1 MAFDYFYGAQSQQ
14 FAFYRIPKV
23 LFTDNR
29 FQNISTEGKVLYGLL
44 LDRVSLSMENGWI
57 DDEGRVYIIFTLTTI
72 RQAMNCAEKS
82 AINYLTELEEFG
94 LIERIRQGFGK
105 PALIYVKNFIDQ
117 QNLQVKAC
125 KDYRSGTVKV
135 TGQDLYNL
143 QPNNTNNNNTEYS
156 DTYPI
161 LSGDEERMGYEAYL
175 REQLEISV
183 LKSRYPCDSDMI
195 EGILELML
203 DILCSRRK
211 MIRIAGDDKPANVVK
226 GRFMKLNMGHIEYV
240 MDCVRENTT
249 KVRSIKQYLLAALYN
264 APATMDGYY
273 RAEVNHDMATGKI

>member
-1 MAFDYFYGAQSQQ
+1 MDYETFKQEM
-14 FAFYRIPKV
+14 
-23 LFTDNR
+23 
-29 FQNISTEGKVLYGLL
+29 TEDLKQRLYERGIE
-44 LDRVSLSMENGWI
+44 DVEMSFHNVEKANQHYESLTVRQ
-57 DDEGRVYIIFTLTTI
+57 EGSNV
-72 RQAMNCAEKS
+72 
-82 AINYLTELEEFG
+82 G
-94 LIERIRQGFGK
+94 
-105 PALIYVKNFIDQ
+105 
-117 QNLQVKAC
+117 VKAC

-183 LKSRYPCDSDMI
+183 LTSRYPYDSDMI
-195 EGILELML
+195 DGILELML

>member
-1 MAFDYFYGAQSQQ
+1 MCRVIAVSNQKGGVGKTVSCVNLGIGLAQSGK
-14 FAFYRIPKV
+14 KV
-23 LFTDNR
+23 LLIDADPQGSMT
-29 FQNISTEGKVLYGLL
+29 ISLGYPEP
-44 LDRVSLSMENGWI
+44 DDME
-57 DDEGRVYIIFTLTTI
+57 
-72 RQAMNCAEKS
+72 
-82 AINYLTELEEFG
+82 
-94 LIERIRQGFGK
+94 
-105 PALIYVKNFIDQ
+105 
-117 QNLQVKAC
+117 
-125 KDYRSGTVKV
+125 
-135 TGQDLYNL
+135 YNL

-183 LKSRYPCDSDMI
+183 LKSRYPYDSDMI

>member
-1 MAFDYFYGAQSQQ
+1 MDYETFKQEM
-14 FAFYRIPKV
+14 
-23 LFTDNR
+23 
-29 FQNISTEGKVLYGLL
+29 TEDLKQRLYERGIE
-44 LDRVSLSMENGWI
+44 DVEMSFHNVEKANQHYESLTVRQ
-57 DDEGRVYIIFTLTTI
+57 EGSNV
-72 RQAMNCAEKS
+72 
-82 AINYLTELEEFG
+82 G
-94 LIERIRQGFGK
+94 
-105 PALIYVKNFIDQ
+105 
-117 QNLQVKAC
+117 VKAC

-183 LKSRYPCDSDMI
+183 LTSRYPYDSDMI

-226 GRFMKLNMGHIEYV
+226 GRFMKLNMGRDGLCPGEYH
-240 MDCVRENTT
+240 E
-249 KVRSIKQYLLAALYN
+249 SPQY
-264 APATMDGYY
+264 
-273 RAEVNHDMATGKI
+273 

>member
-1 MAFDYFYGAQSQQ
+1 MDYETFKQEM
-14 FAFYRIPKV
+14 
-23 LFTDNR
+23 
-29 FQNISTEGKVLYGLL
+29 TEDLKQRLYERGIE
-44 LDRVSLSMENGWI
+44 DVEMSFHNVEKANQHYESLTVRQ
-57 DDEGRVYIIFTLTTI
+57 EGSNV
-72 RQAMNCAEKS
+72 
-82 AINYLTELEEFG
+82 G
-94 LIERIRQGFGK
+94 
-105 PALIYVKNFIDQ
+105 
-117 QNLQVKAC
+117 VKAC

-183 LKSRYPCDSDMI
+183 LTSRYPYDSDMI

>member
-1 MAFDYFYGAQSQQ
+1 MDYETFKQEM
-14 FAFYRIPKV
+14 
-23 LFTDNR
+23 
-29 FQNISTEGKVLYGLL
+29 TEDLKQRLYERGIE
-44 LDRVSLSMENGWI
+44 DVEMSFHNVEKANQHYESLTVRQ
-57 DDEGRVYIIFTLTTI
+57 EGSNV
-72 RQAMNCAEKS
+72 
-82 AINYLTELEEFG
+82 G
-94 LIERIRQGFGK
+94 
-105 PALIYVKNFIDQ
+105 
-117 QNLQVKAC
+117 VKAC

-161 LSGDEERMGYEAYL
+161 LSGDEERMGHEAYL

-183 LKSRYPCDSDMI
+183 LKSRYPYDSDMI

>member
-1 MAFDYFYGAQSQQ
+1 MDYETFKQEM
-14 FAFYRIPKV
+14 
-23 LFTDNR
+23 
-29 FQNISTEGKVLYGLL
+29 TEDLKQRLYERGIE
-44 LDRVSLSMENGWI
+44 DVEMSFHNVEKANQHYESLTVRQ
-57 DDEGRVYIIFTLTTI
+57 EGSNV
-72 RQAMNCAEKS
+72 
-82 AINYLTELEEFG
+82 G
-94 LIERIRQGFGK
+94 
-105 PALIYVKNFIDQ
+105 
-117 QNLQVKAC
+117 VKAC

-183 LKSRYPCDSDMI
+183 LKSRYPYDSDMI

>member
-1 MAFDYFYGAQSQQ
+1 MDYETFKQEM
-14 FAFYRIPKV
+14 
-23 LFTDNR
+23 
-29 FQNISTEGKVLYGLL
+29 TEDLKQRLYERGIE
-44 LDRVSLSMENGWI
+44 DVEMSFHNVEKANQHYESLTVRQ
-57 DDEGRVYIIFTLTTI
+57 EGSNV
-72 RQAMNCAEKS
+72 
-82 AINYLTELEEFG
+82 G
-94 LIERIRQGFGK
+94 
-105 PALIYVKNFIDQ
+105 
-117 QNLQVKAC
+117 VKAC

-183 LKSRYPCDSDMI
+183 LTSRYPYDSEMI
-195 EGILELML
+195 DGILELML

>member
-1 MAFDYFYGAQSQQ
+1 M
-14 FAFYRIPKV
+14 
-23 LFTDNR
+23 
-29 FQNISTEGKVLYGLL
+29 YGLL
-44 LDRVSLSMENGWI
+44 LDRVSLSRDNGWI
-57 DDEGRVYIIFTLTTI
+57 DEEGRVYIIFTLTSI
-72 RQAMNCAEKS
+72 REAMNCSEKS
-82 AINYLTELEEFG
+82 AIKYLSELEEFG
-94 LIERIRQGFGK
+94 LIERIKQGLGK
-105 PALIYVKNFIDQ
+105 PALIYVKNFLDQ

-183 LKSRYPCDSDMI
+183 LTSRYPYDSDMI

>member
-1 MAFDYFYGAQSQQ
+1 
-14 FAFYRIPKV
+14 
-23 LFTDNR
+23 
-29 FQNISTEGKVLYGLL
+29 
-44 LDRVSLSMENGWI
+44 
-57 DDEGRVYIIFTLTTI
+57 
-72 RQAMNCAEKS
+72 MNCSEKS
-82 AINYLTELEEFG
+82 AIKYLSELEEFG
-94 LIERIRQGFGK
+94 LIERIKQGLGK
-105 PALIYVKNFIDQ
+105 PALIYVKNFLDQ

-183 LKSRYPCDSDMI
+183 LTSRYPYDSDMI